1 MVIGPRLVDKS
12 YKMKIAETR
21 WVTNIQLII
30 SWSRAESSGDHG
42 QGPRLVRQ
50 RRRPLLQICQIDLD
64 RSGKSEY
71 AMHTHTRTRTNTHT
85 LTYTHM
91 NKYKITHIN
100 SLKQNC

>member
-30 SWSRAESSGDHG
+30 SWSRAEGSGDHG

-64 RSGKSEY
+64 RSEKSEC
-71 AMHTHTRTRTNTHT
+71 MQCTHTNPNTHNTVTHTHIHIHT
-85 LTYTHM
+85 
-91 NKYKITHIN
+91 
-100 SLKQNC
+100 